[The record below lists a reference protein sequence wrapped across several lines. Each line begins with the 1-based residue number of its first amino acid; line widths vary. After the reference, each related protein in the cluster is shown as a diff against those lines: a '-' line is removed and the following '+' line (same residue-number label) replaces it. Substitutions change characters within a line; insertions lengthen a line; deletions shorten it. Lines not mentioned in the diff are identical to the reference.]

1 MWWYENI
8 NIGLGDLF
16 EQSGKGMNGRN
27 VLILISIGLEN
38 WNAQSHVMGIETLT
52 KGSMSYVGGIAIGKS
67 RGWKLGHV

>member
-52 KGSMSYVGGIAIGKS
+52 
-67 RGWKLGHV
+67 

>member
-27 VLILISIGLEN
+27 VLILISIGSEN

-52 KGSMSYVGGIAIGKS
+52 
-67 RGWKLGHV
+67 